1 LKSVELSQAR
11 LESCVAD
18 AQQERIVVTRNG
30 KPVALVIGLDE
41 EQQQLG
47 SSQKF
52 WDLVAERRG
61 QPTVSRAELE
71 RRLKKVDASGT

>member
-1 LKSVELSQAR
+1 MKSVELGQSQ

-52 WDLVAERRG
+52 WDLIAERR
-61 QPTVSRAELE
+61 QQTTVSRAGLE
-71 RRLKKVDASGT
+71 KRWQDR